1 MEEQSATAKSLA
13 AKPSPN
19 TTILWF
25 LMSLSLLLVLV
36 LMLMA
41 WFYSYQ
47 LEPVSEGTDSG
58 WCVQWSSEE
67 SLRPERIA
75 GGVGPSGKP
84 TRFPGLAPHRSGRA
98 RLTHPAPRP

>member
-58 WCVQWSSEE
+58 WCALWSSERCVRSE
-67 SLRPERIA
+67 SP
-75 GGVGPSGKP
+75 VGSGRRVNQP
-84 TRFPGLAPHRSGRA
+84 GFPGWLPTDPDVRD
-98 RLTHPAPRP
+98 